1 MIVLASI
8 KAQRSIR
15 RNVWD
20 RMIGMTEDFMDFG
33 ILAKM
38 DPMARRATASM
49 EAMQMAIAHN
59 NLDDVAKH
67 IEEAKNA
74 LAVLE
79 RDLDLQK
86 SFAKSA
92 IIAKSD
98 TGSSVKGQGLPM
110 GNIAQ
115 HNQTSSDYD
124 GTEGA
129 VVLGVSRYGRR
140 SHWRPQSE

>member
-1 MIVLASI
+1 
-8 KAQRSIR
+8 
-15 RNVWD
+15 
-20 RMIGMTEDFMDFG
+20 MIGMTEGFMDFG

-49 EAMQMAIAHN
+49 EAMQTAIAHN

-67 IEEAKNA
+67 IEDAKNA

-79 RDLDLQK
+79 RDLELQK
-86 SFAKSA
+86 SFEKSA
-92 IIAKSD
+92 MLAKSD
-98 TGSSVKGQGLPM
+98 EGSVVGGQGLPM

-115 HNQTSSDYD
+115 HHQTSSDYD

-129 VVLGVSRYGRR
+129 VVLGVSRFGRR
-140 SHWRPQSE
+140 NHWRPQSE

>member
-1 MIVLASI
+1 
-8 KAQRSIR
+8 
-15 RNVWD
+15 
-20 RMIGMTEDFMDFG
+20 MTDSFMDFG

-38 DPMARRATASM
+38 DPMARRAQASI
-49 EAMQMAIAHN
+49 EAMHSAITHN

-79 RDLDLQK
+79 RDMNLAK
-86 SFAKSA
+86 SFESAALKKSA
-92 IIAKSD
+92 EEAIQ
-98 TGSSVKGQGLPM
+98 GEGLPM
-110 GNIAQ
+110 GNISQ

-140 SHWRPQSE
+140 NVWRPQSE

>member
-1 MIVLASI
+1 
-8 KAQRSIR
+8 
-15 RNVWD
+15 
-20 RMIGMTEDFMDFG
+20 MTDSFMDFG
-33 ILAKM
+33 LLAKM

-49 EAMQMAIAHN
+49 EAMQTAIAHN

-67 IEEAKNA
+67 IEDAKNA

-79 RDLDLQK
+79 RDLNLQK
-86 SFAKSA
+86 SLQKAGE
-92 IIAKSD
+92 IRKSD
-98 TGSSVKGQGLPM
+98 ATTEILGQGLPL

-115 HNQTSSDYD
+115 HSQTTSDYD

-140 SHWRPQSE
+140 NHWRPQSE